1 MLEVMYGAGLRLSEL
16 VGLDIK
22 HLDTE
27 SGEVWVM
34 GKGSKSAACRLV
46 ATLWRGLSTG
56 LICATCLVAKTTRFS
71 VETGQAYIRA

>member
-1 MLEVMYGAGLRLSEL
+1 MGNAGSDVRRGSTSFRTGGAH
-16 VGLDIK
+16 IK
-22 HLDTE
+22 HLDLE

-56 LICATCLVAKTTRFS
+56 LIWRPVW
-71 VETGQAYIRA
+71 